1 VNILYNVN
9 IIEIYGGYL
18 MKKIFSLLL
27 CGIMILGL
35 VGCGNNENE
44 NLKNESI
51 ALNSEESAKLKINEE
66 DNEKQEKESKEEEN
80 KEIKKEAENKEAE
93 ESKIKYAKL
102 INDLETFMPEI
113 TITAVRD
120 TQDARVMSINIDLL
134 SNIDD
139 TINKCT
145 ELAVKKETVM
155 KNEGIEK
162 LFILVHNGDKSPG
175 IVWFELRN
183 GSYELTLNTLR
194 LE

>member
-1 VNILYNVN
+1 
-9 IIEIYGGYL
+9 
-18 MKKIFSLLL
+18 MKKILSILL
-27 CGIMILGL
+27 CGIIILGL
-35 VGCGNNENE
+35 VGCGNNEND

-51 ALNSEESAKLKINEE
+51 ALNSEESAELKINEE
-66 DNEKQEKESKEEEN
+66 DNEKQEEEN

-93 ESKIKYAKL
+93 ESKTKYAEL

-120 TQDARVMSINIDLL
+120 TQDARVISIDINLL

-162 LFILVHNGDKSPG
+162 LFILVHNG
-175 IVWFELRN
+175 E
-183 GSYELTLNTLR
+183 NTPI
-194 LE
+194 